1 MPNTSIP
8 ATAEGLTEIHIE
20 KRIAELAAEISQLM
34 DRSPNRG
41 YLTIF
46 RASTGQRARY
56 EAAIALEGPALSS
69 ALLKGVDDFN
79 EGRSFLDL
87 VDFALDSM
95 SGDLNYRKEINA
107 LQYGV
112 AQAQRHLNDAKTNFE
127 KARLLTD
134 E

>member
-20 KRIAELAAEISQLM
+20 KRIAELAGEISHLM

-41 YLTIF
+41 QLIIF
-46 RASTGQRARY
+46 RVSTGQKPRY
-56 EAAIALEGPALSS
+56 EAAVALEGPALLSTLVK
-69 ALLKGVDDFN
+69 AVDKFN

-87 VDFALDSM
+87 VNFALESM
-95 SGDLNYRKEINA
+95 SGDPNYRKEINA
-107 LQYGV
+107 LQYGMD
-112 AQAQRHLNDAKTNFE
+112 QAQKHLEDAKIEFE
-127 KARLLTD
+127 KARLLAD